1 MRLKNRIL
9 AHFEDWEEF
18 KEGREVVL
26 AIERHIA
33 EALSTACSID
43 HDDKGYIL
51 ADTTK
56 IIRRDNIIRREQEAL
71 KQNANKS

>member
-1 MRLKNRIL
+1 M
-9 AHFEDWEEF
+9 
-18 KEGREVVL
+18 
-26 AIERHIA
+26 ERHIA

-71 KQNANKS
+71 KQNPNKS